1 MTEVLR
7 LSRWW
12 RGVSYSYQS
21 LQKGLF
27 KIKIC
32 LWYIADRT
40 HRYAL
45 ANTLTR
51 LMSLYSV
58 IAYLSWSNCLSQL
71 IKVDQIW
78 PYLCGHKRW
87 RIKIKVINHGDLQT
101 GKTVKTEHTSLWYWV
116 SQKQKK
122 VLLLFLLDL
131 HEYNSIKG
139 HCIPVAADKRNME
152 SKENLITL
160 SQKAS
165 FFFIITFN
173 FFLKYIFTKLSIFH
187 IILFQFFIL
196 WIMESCYLII

>member
-32 LWYIADRT
+32 LWYTADRT

-87 RIKIKVINHGDLQT
+87 RIKIKVINHGWSADWQDCKDRIYFSVILSFSET
-101 GKTVKTEHTSLWYWV
+101 
-116 SQKQKK
+116 KQG
-122 VLLLFLLDL
+122 V
-131 HEYNSIKG
+131 
-139 HCIPVAADKRNME
+139 
-152 SKENLITL
+152 T
-160 SQKAS
+160 
-165 FFFIITFN
+165 FIFIG
-173 FFLKYIFTKLSIFH
+173 FTWTQL
-187 IILFQFFIL
+187 
-196 WIMESCYLII
+196 Y